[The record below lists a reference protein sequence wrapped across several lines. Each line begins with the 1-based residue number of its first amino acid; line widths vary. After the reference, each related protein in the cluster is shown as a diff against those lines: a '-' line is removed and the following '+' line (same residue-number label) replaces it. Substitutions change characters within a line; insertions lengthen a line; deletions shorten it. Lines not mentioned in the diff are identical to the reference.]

1 MKEDIEGEGA
11 EERLRLLN
19 DVDEISE
26 RLSACRDEWEREHKD
41 NQEKRK
47 GAKVVIDQL
56 EPEMMEMAF
65 EFGRDVCEDLR
76 LYLGKARELLDR
88 PASDWGDDWLDLI
101 ADCDQIEKDMHTL

>member
-1 MKEDIEGEGA
+1 MRDDIEGEGA
-11 EERLRLLN
+11 EEKLRLLN

-26 RLSACRDEWEREHKD
+26 RMTECKDEWDRSHKD
-41 NQEKRK
+41 IPEKRK
-47 GAKVVIDQL
+47 GAKIIIDQL

-88 PASDWGDDWLDLI
+88 PVSEWEEEWQELV